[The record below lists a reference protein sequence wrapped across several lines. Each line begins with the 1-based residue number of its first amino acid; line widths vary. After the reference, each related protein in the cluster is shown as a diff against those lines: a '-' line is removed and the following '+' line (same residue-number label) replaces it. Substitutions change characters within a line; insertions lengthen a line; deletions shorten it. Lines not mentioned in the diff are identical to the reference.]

1 MSSPITYT
9 RQFSHKDWIDL
20 VDSVQAGGTN
30 GINAR
35 MHAIEAE
42 FDKLSQVV
50 AAISSALQSQPGLTL
65 TGFSGVDV
73 PGGNLALAIT
83 GNGFTAPTTVEFQKT
98 STTFTTPIVLLQ
110 TNVTPTQIS
119 VPIDQIPADAV
130 TGKVRVQSA
139 GQTLTSSFDVTPPA
153 IIATLTSPVTG
164 NQLCTITGSQ
174 SIPGAT
180 TITFANGTRPR
191 TRQRLSG
198 DRRVAH
204 RHPDHRTRAGDL
216 TERTDQDLDPRWH
229 RAIRHEPRR
238 QLIKRG
244 DTGP

>member
-9 RQFSHKDWIDL
+9 RQFSHKDWIDF

-164 NQLCTITGSQ
+164 NQLCTITGSRF
-174 SIPGAT
+174 IPGAT
-180 TITFANGTRPR
+180 TITFANGTFRGPGNGFPATGESLTGTQIIVR
-191 TRQRLSG
+191 VPATSPSG
-198 DRRVAH
+198 PIKISTPGGTVQSA
-204 RHPDHRTRAGDL
+204 TSL
-216 TERTDQDLDPRWH
+216 TVN
-229 RAIRHEPRR
+229 
-238 QLIKRG
+238 
-244 DTGP
+244 